1 MSEFMRIDWKN
12 VKALTPADFEEIEDK
27 IKELLHKEG
36 FEADIYNS
44 VTGNE
49 TTVRNEE

>member
-12 VKALTPADFEEIEDK
+12 AEALTPADFEKIEDM
-27 IKELLHKEG
+27 IKELLHREG

-49 TTVRNEE
+49 MTVRN